1 MRFAIAIVTI
11 AILGC
16 GLLVLW
22 PTEAVQPRTQL
33 LGYDSFRF
41 GMSEDEIRKQITIA
55 DPQRT
60 NMGGVSWKAT
70 KSVRFADSQFVP
82 RFLFQNGG
90 LARVTFVRFA
100 KVEGE
105 TCRGEMEWLLWELA
119 KRYGAPDTPPAK
131 QGQKEFYK
139 ANFTFEDGGSIEV
152 ESFIDEVNKVI
163 CLDTVVYER
172 SPTAG

>member
-16 GLLVLW
+16 GLFVLW

-55 DPQRT
+55 DPRRT
-60 NMGGVSWKAT
+60 NTGGVSWKAT
-70 KSVRFADSQFVP
+70 KSVRFADSWFVP
-82 RFLFQNGG
+82 RFLLQDGG
-90 LARVTFVRFA
+90 LARVTLVRFA

-105 TCRGEMEWLLWELA
+105 TCEGEMKRLLWELA
-119 KRYGAPDTPPAK
+119 KRHGAPDTPPAR
-131 QGQKEFYK
+131 QGQTELYK
-139 ANFTFEDGGSIEV
+139 ATFTFDDGGSIEV
-152 ESFIDEVNKVI
+152 ESLFDEVNKLI
-163 CLDTVVYER
+163 CLMTVEYER
-172 SPTAG
+172 SPASG